1 MSSILKSLL
10 PPRYRD
16 GVSPRAAMV
25 SGILQTMGSL
35 FLLVARAMF
44 WLQNRTVVDIHTTII
59 GGGFEVP
66 GSGIF
71 VLAEFWLNPVHIFIF
86 YLAIEGMVRT
96 LAALAGHQVIGTL
109 PLYVVSG
116 IHGLLDM
123 RKYKKHLGELVEDH
137 VIRGGGTQAYDL
149 KVYSCRPKL
158 HWNPYV
164 TIEFEDQFYQC
175 LHEEQGASPR
185 RFVYYLRKNL
195 TGRAVVVVDH
205 YKTDN
210 VLKSEPDKWA
220 GTLTVWQRM
229 FPNWKV
235 APPAPDRIVR
245 GKSERQDYD
254 LKIYSCSRK
263 EDWNTH
269 VTIEFEEQRYR
280 LVRDEKGTK
289 SHPYVYYLR
298 KSSETRPGVVVRKY
312 GGV

>member
-16 GVSPRAAMV
+16 GVSPRAALI

-35 FLLVARAMF
+35 LLLVARATF
-44 WLQNRTVVDIHTTII
+44 WLQNRTIVDIHTARVA
-59 GGGFEVP
+59 GGFEMP

-71 VLAEFWLNPVHIFIF
+71 VLAEFWLNPLHIFLF
-86 YLAIEGMVRT
+86 YLALEGMVRT
-96 LAALAGHQVIGTL
+96 LAALAGHQVIGML
-109 PLYVVSG
+109 PLYIVSG
-116 IHGLLDM
+116 IHGLLDR
-123 RKYKKHLGELVEDH
+123 RKYEKHIGELVEDQ
-137 VIRGGGTQAYDL
+137 VIRGGGTQGYDL

-158 HWNPYV
+158 HWNPYM
-164 TIEFEDQFYQC
+164 TIEFEDQFYQYYN
-175 LHEEQGASPR
+175 EEHGAPPR
-185 RFVYYLRKNL
+185 RFVYYLRNNP

-205 YKTDN
+205 YRIDQ
-210 VLKSEPDKWA
+210 VLKAEADRWA
-220 GTLTVWQRM
+220 GTPGMLEKR

-235 APPAPDRIVR
+235 AALAPDRIVR
-245 GKSERQDYD
+245 RKSDAPDYD

-263 EDWNTH
+263 EDWDSQ
-269 VTIEFEEQRYR
+269 VVIEFEEQRYR

-298 KSSETRPGVVVRKY
+298 KSSETRPGSVVRRY